1 MLSGKFFNVR
11 KFGMGFF
18 GGLILVQRCFWV
30 LILPPLDHP
39 RHLKSGV
46 QSGDEYQIYTG
57 DKYTN
62 AWPLGT
68 LKPSFFFY
76 FLFNDLLQHR
86 KINILLKQEKN
97 TKTKRKKYRFV

>member
-1 MLSGKFFNVR
+1 MVQR
-11 KFGMGFF
+11 FF
-18 GGLILVQRCFWV
+18 GV

-46 QSGDEYQIYTG
+46 QPGDEYQIYTG
-57 DKYTN
+57 DKPDTN

-68 LKPSFFFY
+68 LKPSFFY

-97 TKTKRKKYRFV
+97 TKTKRKNTGLYNYTYKKG